1 MASSKNANFD
11 KFLKEHNAVKGE
23 GFTHTRI
30 GDPNLSIYGG
40 SYNINETE
48 WKSFMQLYYQHVF
61 VNGNKE
67 YLTEKQLVENGP
79 IMIDIDMRYDPSIE
93 SRQHTKDHIIDAV
106 MLYAEKIVKLLDV
119 SDGTKIPVY
128 VMEKKN
134 VNKLDNKTK
143 DGIHV
148 IIGIQMH
155 KALQVMLRDS
165 VLPEI
170 KNIWDDLPITNAWDD
185 VLDEGVTK
193 GFVNWQLYGSCKPA
207 NQTYHITSHF
217 ELDYNNKSWEITDCP
232 VAKFS
237 VEKNILKLS
246 ARYTEHASF
255 PIVDGIMDEYENAK
269 KRLNKTNKKTAEV
282 SGVDGKPK
290 HKLKMKHSI
299 NAPKSSTFTDIS
311 SEPMLDNMLE
321 GYFEDI
327 GPMNYRFK
335 ETHQFTLCLPSSYY
349 GPGSYNKWIRVGM
362 ALYNTSPDLFLSWIK
377 FSCQENC
384 RDTLKANNGKFD
396 WRLVPE
402 LYELWNGFSQNS
414 DGLTYRSILY
424 WAKNDAKEKYD
435 IIRSETIDFFLSQ
448 TIQNPTEF
456 DLASVLYNM
465 YKDKFVCVSIKH
477 KIWYEYINHRWVEI
491 DSGNTLRMSISK
503 EMHTIYFDKTCEITN
518 QAHLVGEPG
527 TPERDKLMKIAQKL
541 NEICNM
547 LKKTQSKQNIM
558 REACELFYD
567 KDFIEKLD
575 KNPYLLCFNNGVVD
589 FKQRIHRNGQ
599 PDDFMSKST
608 NIDYVPL
615 NQSKQQPIINE
626 IKSFMEQLFPVKD
639 LEDYMW
645 EHLAS
650 CLIGINTN
658 QTFHVYEGSGRN
670 GKSVLAS
677 LMGKCLGTYKGTV
690 PITLVTTKRNTI
702 GGTSSEVALLDG
714 VRYAVMQEPT
724 KGDKLNEGILKE
736 LTGGDP
742 IQARALYKDSFTFI
756 PQFKLV
762 VCTNTDFEN
771 TSDDDG
777 TWRRMRYIKFMSK
790 FLDKPYEDEIK
801 FPRSECPY
809 QFVLDKKID
818 EKFEQW
824 APVFMGML
832 VARTYNNLGLVKD
845 CPIVMANSDKHRESQ
860 DYLAGFIK
868 ENIRHK
874 EGSVVKKTNMMESF
888 KVWYTQNYGKG
899 SLPNGKEITEFMN
912 KRFGVYNKGW
922 HNVEIF
928 NDGDE
933 DDPLDEF

>member
-30 GDPNLSIYGG
+30 GDQNLSIYGG

-48 WKSFMQLYYQHVF
+48 WNSFMQLYYQHVF

-67 YLTEKQLVENGP
+67 YLTEKQLIENGP
-79 IMIDIDMRYDPSIE
+79 IMIDIDMRYDSNIDT
-93 SRQHTKDHIIDAV
+93 RQHTTDHIVDAV
-106 MLYAEKIVKLLDV
+106 MLYAEKIVQLLDV
-119 SDGTKIPVY
+119 SNGTKIPVY

-143 DGIHV
+143 DGIHI
-148 IIGIQMH
+148 IIGVQMH
-155 KALQVMLRDS
+155 KALQVILRDR

-170 KNIWDDLPITNAWDD
+170 KNIWDDLPIINDWED

-217 ELDYNNKSWEITDCP
+217 ELEYLNKNWDITECP
-232 VAKFS
+232 LAKFS

-255 PIVDGIMDEYENAK
+255 PIVDGIIDEYENAK
-269 KRLNKTNKKTAEV
+269 KRLKKTNKKTAEI
-282 SGVDGKPK
+282 GGADGKPK

-327 GPMNYRFK
+327 GPVNYRFK
-335 ETHQFTLCLPSSYY
+335 ETHQFTMCLPSSYY

-384 RDTLKANNGKFD
+384 RDTLKTNDGKFD

>member
-1 MASSKNANFD
+1 
-11 KFLKEHNAVKGE
+11 
-23 GFTHTRI
+23 
-30 GDPNLSIYGG
+30 
-40 SYNINETE
+40 
-48 WKSFMQLYYQHVF
+48 
-61 VNGNKE
+61 
-67 YLTEKQLVENGP
+67 
-79 IMIDIDMRYDPSIE
+79 
-93 SRQHTKDHIIDAV
+93 
-106 MLYAEKIVKLLDV
+106 
-119 SDGTKIPVY
+119 
-128 VMEKKN
+128 
-134 VNKLDNKTK
+134 
-143 DGIHV
+143 
-148 IIGIQMH
+148 
-155 KALQVMLRDS
+155 
-165 VLPEI
+165 
-170 KNIWDDLPITNAWDD
+170 
-185 VLDEGVTK
+185 
-193 GFVNWQLYGSCKPA
+193 
-207 NQTYHITSHF
+207 
-217 ELDYNNKSWEITDCP
+217 
-232 VAKFS
+232 
-237 VEKNILKLS
+237 
-246 ARYTEHASF
+246 
-255 PIVDGIMDEYENAK
+255 
-269 KRLNKTNKKTAEV
+269 
-282 SGVDGKPK
+282 
-290 HKLKMKHSI
+290 
-299 NAPKSSTFTDIS
+299 
-311 SEPMLDNMLE
+311 
-321 GYFEDI
+321 
-327 GPMNYRFK
+327 
-335 ETHQFTLCLPSSYY
+335 
-349 GPGSYNKWIRVGM
+349 
-362 ALYNTSPDLFLSWIK
+362 
-377 FSCQENC
+377 
-384 RDTLKANNGKFD
+384 
-396 WRLVPE
+396 
-402 LYELWNGFSQNS
+402 
-414 DGLTYRSILY
+414 
-424 WAKNDAKEKYD
+424 
-435 IIRSETIDFFLSQ
+435 
-448 TIQNPTEF
+448 
-456 DLASVLYNM
+456 
-465 YKDKFVCVSIKH
+465 
-477 KIWYEYINHRWVEI
+477 
-491 DSGNTLRMSISK
+491 
-503 EMHTIYFDKTCEITN
+503 
-518 QAHLVGEPG
+518 
-527 TPERDKLMKIAQKL
+527 MKIAQKL

-599 PDDFMSKST
+599 PDDFMSKTT

-626 IKSFMEQLFPVKD
+626 ITSFMEQLFPVKD

-670 GKSVLAS
+670 GKSVLTS

-845 CPIVMANSDKHRESQ
+845 CQIVMANSDKHRESQ

-868 ENIRHK
+868 ENVRHK

-899 SLPNGKEITEFMN
+899 TLPKGKEITEFMN

-933 DDPLDEF
+933 DDPLDEM